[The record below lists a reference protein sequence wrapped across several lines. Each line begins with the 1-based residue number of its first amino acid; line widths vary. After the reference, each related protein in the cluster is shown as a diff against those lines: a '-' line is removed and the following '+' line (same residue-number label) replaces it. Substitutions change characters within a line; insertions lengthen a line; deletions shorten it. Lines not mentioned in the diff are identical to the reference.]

1 MVPQKLK
8 STFLMQ
14 QETQWLIQAL
24 EKAHYKKVSIDELNS
39 TKCLNSYLR
48 NLISKNCF
56 SHNNE
61 VNELLHSIFTHFENL
76 I

>member
-1 MVPQKLK
+1 MIKINYMRLVYIAKSVICVLSLVSFGFGSSELK

-39 TKCLNSYLR
+39 TKCL
-48 NLISKNCF
+48 IS
-56 SHNNE
+56 
-61 VNELLHSIFTHFENL
+61 
-76 I
+76 